1 MIYLQLGE
9 CCAPQAAMTDGI
21 SNGRLFLPGTT
32 RPLHEAEFS
41 TRCSHY

>member
-9 CCAPQAAMTDGI
+9 CCAAQAAMTDWV

-32 RPLHEAEFS
+32 HPSIKADFS
-41 TRCSHY
+41 TRCSR